1 MIDELKVAIFIAA
14 FFINRQAGWILII
27 HTATELAQLSPLNG
41 FDTAL
46 AKAVILSL
54 SAAYITLKS
63 EIRQVLMW
71 LSWVSWWCAVDILLY
86 PGAATLFSSN
96 YSSLINTLDAVI
108 IYHLF
113 KTGGLNVVGPYR
125 RSGHSLAFN
134 LYLPKAR

>member
-1 MIDELKVAIFIAA
+1 L
-14 FFINRQAGWILII
+14 LI

-46 AKAVILSL
+46 AHAAIFSL

-71 LSWVSWWCAVDILLY
+71 LAWVNWWCAVDIAAW

-96 YSSLINTLDAVI
+96 YSTLINILDAVI

-113 KTGGLNVVGPYR
+113 KTGGLNVVGSYS
-125 RSGHSLAFN
+125 RSGHSPAFN

>member
-27 HTATELAQLSPLNG
+27 HAATELAQLSPLNS

-71 LSWVSWWCAVDILLY
+71 LSWVSWWCAVDILMY
-86 PGAATLFSSN
+86 PGVVTLFSSN
-96 YSSLINTLDAVI
+96 YSILINTLDAVI

-113 KTGGLNVVGPYR
+113 TTGGLKLVGKYSS
-125 RSGHSLAFN
+125 SGLNPAFN